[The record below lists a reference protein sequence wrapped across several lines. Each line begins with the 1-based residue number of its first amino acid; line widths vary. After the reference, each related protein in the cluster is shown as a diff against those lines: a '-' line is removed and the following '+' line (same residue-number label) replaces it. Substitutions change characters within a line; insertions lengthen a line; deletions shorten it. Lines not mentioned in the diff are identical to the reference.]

1 MSQTRKEVPVSTE
14 RRIEKL
20 REAIHRHRYLYHVL
34 DKPEISEGA
43 LDSLKKELSDLEE
56 KYPSL
61 ITPDSPTQRVAGK
74 PLKEFKKVKHQ
85 IPQWSFND
93 CFSEEELREF
103 DARVKRFLKNETG
116 QDLSPS
122 YVCELKIDG
131 LKVVLEYRR
140 GKFIRASTRG
150 DGITGEDVTHNVKT
164 IESLPLVLEEKWSG
178 IVEGEVWMR
187 KSTLE
192 KLNTARTKKGEEPF
206 ANPRNVSAGSI
217 RQLDPK
223 VAAERHL
230 ELFIYD
236 LALSEKKL
244 PETQEG
250 ELKTLQKLGF
260 PVNKHFAHTSSIEEV
275 ITFWGKWRKSAP
287 KEDCMIDGVVVKV
300 NEREYQEVLGYT
312 GKAPR
317 FAVAFKFPAEQ
328 VTTVIEDI
336 ILQVGRTGV
345 LTPVAI
351 LRPVLVYGSV
361 VSRATLHNE
370 DEIKRLDVRVGD
382 TVILQKAGDV
392 IPDIISVVQELRD
405 KKSKPYSFPKKVS
418 ACGGDGSIERIPG
431 QAAWRCVAKDSFAQW
446 KRKLYYFA
454 SKSAFDIEGLGP
466 KNIDLLL
473 EHELIAE
480 YADIF
485 RLKKGDVLSL
495 PRFAEK
501 SADKLLEGIEKKR
514 RIELP
519 RLIISLSIPQVG
531 EETAYDLAEKF
542 RTIDALQNA
551 SLEDLSMT
559 FGVGEVTAK
568 SLYEWFRDAEHK
580 LLLRHLLKE
589 ISILKMVKQAKSGVF
604 SGKTFVLT
612 GTLPTLSRDEAKELV
627 RRNGGEISESVSKE
641 TSYVLL
647 GENAG
652 SKLEK
657 AQKLGAPT
665 LSEKDFLKM
674 AKNKGKY

>member
-382 TVILQKAGDV
+382 T
-392 IPDIISVVQELRD
+392 
-405 KKSKPYSFPKKVS
+405 
-418 ACGGDGSIERIPG
+418 
-431 QAAWRCVAKDSFAQW
+431 
-446 KRKLYYFA
+446 
-454 SKSAFDIEGLGP
+454 
-466 KNIDLLL
+466 
-473 EHELIAE
+473 
-480 YADIF
+480 
-485 RLKKGDVLSL
+485 
-495 PRFAEK
+495 
-501 SADKLLEGIEKKR
+501 
-514 RIELP
+514 
-519 RLIISLSIPQVG
+519 
-531 EETAYDLAEKF
+531 
-542 RTIDALQNA
+542 
-551 SLEDLSMT
+551 
-559 FGVGEVTAK
+559 
-568 SLYEWFRDAEHK
+568 
-580 LLLRHLLKE
+580 
-589 ISILKMVKQAKSGVF
+589 
-604 SGKTFVLT
+604 
-612 GTLPTLSRDEAKELV
+612 
-627 RRNGGEISESVSKE
+627 
-641 TSYVLL
+641 
-647 GENAG
+647 
-652 SKLEK
+652 
-657 AQKLGAPT
+657 
-665 LSEKDFLKM
+665 
-674 AKNKGKY
+674 